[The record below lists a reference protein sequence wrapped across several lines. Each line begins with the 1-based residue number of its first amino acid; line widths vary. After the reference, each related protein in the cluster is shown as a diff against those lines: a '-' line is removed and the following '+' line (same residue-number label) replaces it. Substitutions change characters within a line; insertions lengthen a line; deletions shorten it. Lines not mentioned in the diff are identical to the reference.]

1 MRKDELSVIKKA
13 IINELEGYE
22 FYRMAAAQAHEED
35 VKSALKLLAEEEQ
48 KHIVWLDELFNKIKN
63 DPSDDFQLASLE
75 DMPSPGIFTWDALDR
90 KHLGLAVSVFGIA
103 IQMERASME
112 FYRKAAEVTKIPVAK
127 ELFTTLSKWEE
138 VHMNLFA
145 EEYDRLQ
152 GDWWSDQGYAPF

>member
-1 MRKDELSVIKKA
+1 MRKEELSVIKKA

-22 FYRMAAAQAHEED
+22 FYRMAASQAHEED
-35 VKSALKLLAEEEQ
+35 VKDALKLLAEEEQ

-63 DPSDDFQLASLE
+63 EPTDDFQLAALE
-75 DMPSPGIFTWDALDR
+75 DMPSPGIFTWDTLDR

-112 FYRKAAEVTKIPVAK
+112 FYKKAAEFTKIPAAK
-127 ELFTTLSKWEE
+127 ELFITLSKWEE
-138 VHMNLFA
+138 VHMNVFA
-145 EEYDRLQ
+145 DEYDRLQ